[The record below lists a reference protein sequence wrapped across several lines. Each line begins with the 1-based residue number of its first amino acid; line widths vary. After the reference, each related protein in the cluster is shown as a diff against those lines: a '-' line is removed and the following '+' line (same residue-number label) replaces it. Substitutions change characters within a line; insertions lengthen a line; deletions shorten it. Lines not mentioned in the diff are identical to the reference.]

1 MRPTG
6 TAAEFTAWWQGVLA
20 CDAIQ
25 AGVPDLTDEQVEQVQ
40 NEKHGYEALIASRAA
55 DSATGILVKARLLHQ
70 TRVNDLDEFGA
81 DLTAEIIAF
90 LGGEL

>member
-1 MRPTG
+1 MRPTA
-6 TAAEFTAWWQGVLA
+6 TAGQFGAWWQGVVA

-25 AGVPDLTDEQVEQVQ
+25 AGVPDLTEEQVEQIQ

-70 TRVNDLDEFGA
+70 MRTNDLDEFGA